1 MREAVCKPLQG
12 GWQGNCL
19 PIKVPSMVGEGGGE
33 EEKASAGARK
43 GKEGA
48 GWQGH
53 SRRWRHAYYNT
64 RQKLEKRKEN
74 KKKKSVELVGL
85 KCCEF

>member
-1 MREAVCKPLQG
+1 MLASRLLKTNIIIVKR
-12 GWQGNCL
+12 
-19 PIKVPSMVGEGGGE
+19 GGE